1 MGKSLTSLKKY
12 YDLSDI
18 IFQVHVSSECQK
30 DQSYSHFSIN
40 NNKLN
45 FSQLE
50 AILNVIGI
58 VVCALGVTVKIR
70 SVRIVSIGS
79 S

>member
-12 YDLSDI
+12 YDLFDI
-18 IFQVHVSSECQK
+18 ISQVHVSSECQK

-40 NNKLN
+40 NNKLI

-50 AILNVIGI
+50 AILKGNSKWQGI
-58 VVCALGVTVKIR
+58 VVCALGNLV
-70 SVRIVSIGS
+70 
-79 S
+79 

>member
-18 IFQVHVSSECQK
+18 IFQVHVSSECQNN
-30 DQSYSHFSIN
+30 QSYSHFSIN
-40 NNKLN
+40 NNKLI

-50 AILNVIGI
+50 AILKGNSKWQGI
-58 VVCALGVTVKIR
+58 VVCALGNLV
-70 SVRIVSIGS
+70 
-79 S
+79 